1 MRRFPQADLSMVVIE
16 LKDVELYAFHGVGE
30 AERTT
35 GGRFLVNVRLYYE
48 EGNATFDDID
58 QTINYVTIFKI
69 IRQRMALPSALLESV
84 AKDIVQEIKQQFNI
98 VNEIECSI
106 YKIQAPIEYL
116 KGKVGI
122 TLHKK
127 FND

>member
-1 MRRFPQADLSMVVIE
+1 
-16 LKDVELYAFHGVGE
+16 
-30 AERTT
+30 
-35 GGRFLVNVRLYYE
+35 
-48 EGNATFDDID
+48 
-58 QTINYVTIFKI
+58 
-69 IRQRMALPSALLESV
+69 
-84 AKDIVQEIKQQFNI
+84 

>member
-1 MRRFPQADLSMVVIE
+1 MMVIE
-16 LKDVELYAFHGVGE
+16 LKEIELYAYHGVGE

-35 GGRFLVNVRLYYE
+35 GGRYMVNAKIAYK
-48 EGNATFDDID
+48 EGNASFKELGE
-58 QTINYVTIFKI
+58 TINYATLFEIV
-69 IRQRMALPSALLESV
+69 RQRMALPSALLESV
-84 AKDIVQEIKQQFNI
+84 ATDIIREIKHQFNT

-106 YKIQAPIEYL
+106 YKIQAPIPYL

>member
-1 MRRFPQADLSMVVIE
+1 MVIIE
-16 LKDVELYAFHGVGE
+16 LKDVELYAYHGVGE
-30 AERTT
+30 AERVT
-35 GGRFLVNVRLYYE
+35 GCRYLVNTKVSYE
-48 EGNATFDDID
+48 EKEATFENLKD
-58 QTINYVTIFKI
+58 TINYVTIFNI
-69 IRQRMALPSALLESV
+69 VRQRMAVPSSLLEQV
-84 AKDIVQEIKQQFNI
+84 AADIIQEIQQQFNT